1 MGLTKEQKQAVEMVK
16 KHPISILTGAPG
28 VGKTFTL
35 KAVLEWAKS
44 KNLKIVQASPTGKAA
59 KQMQKSTN
67 FPASTIH
74 KMLRPQMSPEGSF
87 IFTKDEKDQLQEDLI
102 VLDETSMITNSLMS
116 SVVKAIK
123 TNSKLLMVGDHYQ
136 LPSIG
141 AGSVLRD
148 LIKSNQVPFTE
159 LTEIQRNSGDIV
171 KACHKIKDG
180 KSYIPSK
187 VLDPKNGLNLR
198 HIEIHS
204 LEGIQQ
210 IIKKIVCERM
220 PERGCDP
227 IKDVQVLSPVNK
239 RTIVSCDGLNKILQG
254 ELNSNPA
261 IENIKYRVKDKVIQ
275 TKNDKISNTIGQ
287 EEIVVNGDMGTILDI
302 DVKTKKMVVRFENPT
317 RDVYISASKKK
328 NHLLLAY
335 AITVHRFQGSESPVV
350 VIPIIHSSFNF
361 FIDRCWLYTAISRA
375 QEICITVGSFESIE
389 RAIGREMVL
398 NRKTML
404 REKLN
409 DTFDAKK
416 I

>member
-1 MGLTKEQKQAVEMVK
+1 MGLTSEQQKAVEMVK
-16 KHPISILTGAPG
+16 KYPVSILTGAPG

-35 KAVLEWAKS
+35 KAVLDWAKS
-44 KNLKIVQASPTGKAA
+44 NNLKIIQASPTGKAA
-59 KQMQKSTN
+59 KQMQSATD

-74 KMLRPQMSPEGSF
+74 KMLQPQMSPEGKF
-87 IFTKDEKDQLQEDLI
+87 IFSIDEKNPLQEDFV
-102 VLDETSMITNSLMS
+102 VLDETSMITNSLMA

-123 TNSKLLMVGDHYQ
+123 NGTKLLMVGDHYQ

-148 LIKSNQVPFTE
+148 LIQSGKVPFVE

-171 KACHKIKDG
+171 KACHRIKDG

-187 VLDPKNGLNLR
+187 SLDLDAGLNLR
-198 HIEIHS
+198 HIETTS
-204 LEGIQQ
+204 LESIRDV
-210 IIKKIVCERM
+210 IRRIVCERM
-220 PERGCDP
+220 PERGYDP
-227 IKDVQVLSPVNK
+227 LRDVQVLSPVNK
-239 RTIVSCDGLNKILQG
+239 RTIVSCDGLNEILQN
-254 ELNSNPA
+254 ELNPNKP
-261 IENIKYRVKDKVIQ
+261 IDGIKYRVKDKVIQ
-275 TKNDKISNTIGQ
+275 TKNMKINSTIGQ
-287 EEIVVNGDMGTILDI
+287 EEIVVNGDMGTILEI
-302 DVKTKKMVVRFENPT
+302 NEKSKMMVVRFEDPK
-317 RDVYISASKKK
+317 REVYISSSKKK

-350 VIPIIHSSFNF
+350 VIPIHSSFNF

-375 QEICITVGSFESIE
+375 QEICITVGSFESID

-409 DTFDAKK
+409 G
-416 I
+416 